1 MNYVMRGQYTMPIL
15 PIYYTT
21 NNTRKRKARTPTQAM
36 IESQRLTQELLNK
49 VGYHKPTK
57 STKKFTYSLTCE
69 SNAAPLSNTIPG
81 GIAAK
86 RDIRTDHKWKRD
98 HEEKPETIKAIED
111 KANRIAP
118 AYNKGATQYI
128 TDGTEAKYLGRK
140 I

>member
-1 MNYVMRGQYTMPIL
+1 MPIL
-15 PIYYTT
+15 PIYYTP
-21 NNTRKRKARTPTQAM
+21 NNTRKRKPRKPTQAM
-36 IESQRLTQELLNK
+36 IESQRITQELLAK
-49 VGYHKPTK
+49 VGYRKPVK
-57 STKKFTYSLTCE
+57 SAKKFSYSLAVE

-81 GIAAK
+81 GVAAK

-98 HEEKPETIKAIED
+98 HEETPETIAAIEE
-111 KANRIAP
+111 KAMRVAP

>member
-1 MNYVMRGQYTMPIL
+1 MAIL

-21 NNTRKRKARTPTQAM
+21 NNMRKRKARKPTQAM
-36 IESQRLTQELLNK
+36 IESQRLTQELLSK
-49 VGYHKPTK
+49 VGYRAPTK
-57 STKKFTYSLTCE
+57 STKKFSYSLSCE
-69 SNAAPLSNTIPG
+69 SSAAPLSNTIPG

-86 RDIRTDHKWKRD
+86 RNIRTDHLWKRD
-98 HEEKPETIKAIED
+98 REESAATVKAIEE
-111 KANRIAP
+111 KAMRVAP

>member
-1 MNYVMRGQYTMPIL
+1 MAIL

-21 NNTRKRKARTPTQAM
+21 NNMRKRKARKPTQAM
-36 IESQRLTQELLNK
+36 IESQRLTNELLAK
-49 VGYHKPTK
+49 VGYHKPTQ
-57 STKKFTYSLTCE
+57 SSKKFSYSLAVE

-98 HEEKPETIKAIED
+98 HEEKPETIAAIEE
-111 KANRIAP
+111 KAMRVAP

-140 I
+140 V

>member
-21 NNTRKRKARTPTQAM
+21 TNTRKRKARKPTQAM
-36 IESQRLTQELLNK
+36 IDSERMTQELLAK
-49 VGYHKPTK
+49 VGYRKPTK
-57 STKKFTYSLTCE
+57 STKKFSYSLACE

-98 HEEKPETIKAIED
+98 HEEKPETIKAIEE
-111 KANRIAP
+111 KAMRVAP

>member
-21 NNTRKRKARTPTQAM
+21 TNTRKRKARKPTQAM
-36 IESQRLTQELLNK
+36 IDSERMTQELLAK
-49 VGYHKPTK
+49 VGYRKPAK
-57 STKKFTYSLTCE
+57 STKKFSYSLSCE

-98 HEEKPETIKAIED
+98 HEEKPETIKAIEE
-111 KANRIAP
+111 KAMRVAP

>member
-1 MNYVMRGQYTMPIL
+1 MAIL

-21 NNTRKRKARTPTQAM
+21 NNLRKRKARKATQSQ
-36 IESQRLTQELLNK
+36 IESQPKTNELLER
-49 VGYHKPTK
+49 VGYFKAKKTQP
-57 STKKFTYSLTCE
+57 KKFSYSLAVE

-86 RDIRTDHKWKRD
+86 KDVLNDHKWKRD
-98 HEEKPETIKAIED
+98 HEERPETIKAIEE
-111 KANRIAP
+111 KAKRVAP

>member
-1 MNYVMRGQYTMPIL
+1 MLFRS
-15 PIYYTT
+15 T
-21 NNTRKRKARTPTQAM
+21 NNTRKRKLRKPTQAM
-36 IESQRLTQELLNK
+36 IESQRMTQELLAK
-49 VGYHKPTK
+49 VGYRKPVK
-57 STKKFTYSLTCE
+57 SAKKFSYSLAVE

-81 GIAAK
+81 GVAAK

-98 HEEKPETIKAIED
+98 HEETPETIAAIEE
-111 KANRIAP
+111 KAMRVAP

>member
-1 MNYVMRGQYTMPIL
+1 MPIL

-21 NNTRKRKARTPTQAM
+21 NNTRKRKPRKPTQAM
-36 IESQRLTQELLNK
+36 IDSQRMTQELLAK
-49 VGYHKPTK
+49 VGYRKPVK
-57 STKKFTYSLTCE
+57 SAKKFSYSLAVE

-81 GIAAK
+81 GVAAK

-98 HEEKPETIKAIED
+98 HEETPETIAAIEE
-111 KANRIAP
+111 KAMRVAP

>member
-1 MNYVMRGQYTMPIL
+1 MAIL
-15 PIYYTT
+15 PVYYTT
-21 NNTRKRKARTPTQAM
+21 NNLRKRKARKATQSQ
-36 IESQRLTQELLNK
+36 IESQHKTNELLER
-49 VGYHKPTK
+49 VGYFKAKKTQP
-57 STKKFTYSLTCE
+57 KKFSYSLAVE

-86 RDIRTDHKWKRD
+86 KDVLNDHKWKRD
-98 HEEKPETIKAIED
+98 HEERPETIKAIEQ
-111 KANRIAP
+111 KAKRVAP

>member
-1 MNYVMRGQYTMPIL
+1 MAIL

-21 NNTRKRKARTPTQAM
+21 NNMRKRKSRKPTQAM
-36 IESQRLTQELLNK
+36 IESQRKTNELLER
-49 VGYHKPTK
+49 VGYFKGSKSKPQ
-57 STKKFTYSLTCE
+57 KFSYSLACE

-86 RDIRTDHKWKRD
+86 RDVLNDHKWKRD
-98 HEEKPETIKAIED
+98 QQETPETVRAIEEKAK
-111 KANRIAP
+111 RVAP

>member
-1 MNYVMRGQYTMPIL
+1 MAIL

-21 NNTRKRKARTPTQAM
+21 NNMRKRKARKPTQAM
-36 IESQRLTQELLNK
+36 VESQRKTNELLER
-49 VGYHKPTK
+49 VGYFKGSKSKPQ
-57 STKKFTYSLTCE
+57 KFSYSLACE

-86 RDIRTDHKWKRD
+86 RDVLNDHKWKRD
-98 HEEKPETIKAIED
+98 QQETAETVRAIEEKAK
-111 KANRIAP
+111 RVAP

-128 TDGTEAKYLGRK
+128 TDGTDAKYLGRK

>member
-1 MNYVMRGQYTMPIL
+1 MAIL

-21 NNTRKRKARTPTQAM
+21 NNMRKRKSRKPTQAM
-36 IESQRLTQELLNK
+36 VESQRKTNELLER
-49 VGYHKPTK
+49 VGYFKGTK
-57 STKKFTYSLTCE
+57 SKPQKFSYSLACE
-69 SNAAPLSNTIPG
+69 SNAAPLSNSIPG

-86 RDIRTDHKWKRD
+86 RDVLNDHKWKRD
-98 HEEKPETIKAIED
+98 QQETPETVRAIEEKAK
-111 KANRIAP
+111 RVAP